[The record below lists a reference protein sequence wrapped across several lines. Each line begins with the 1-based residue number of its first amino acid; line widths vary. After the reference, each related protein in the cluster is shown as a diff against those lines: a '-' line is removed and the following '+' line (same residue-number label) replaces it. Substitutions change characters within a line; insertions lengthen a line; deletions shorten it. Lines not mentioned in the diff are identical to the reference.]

1 MTRAA
6 AVLAALAALAL
17 TRALPDSGVGL
28 YLRLLTATAVVLL
41 PGALV
46 TEALGRRSVSSTLVW
61 SLTALSAAL
70 GLTFLLHLSID
81 WTLAFFA
88 AIGAASLTFS
98 LLRPRARPP
107 RIAGTWIVLGAGLL
121 FGLALWHVAG
131 NVDGDGLFH
140 LARVRKLL
148 AFDELS
154 LDSVNEFADGGL
166 HPGYAFPLWQGFLAC
181 IARLAGVDPELVVL
195 HEPSVLVPVAF
206 LVTFEAGAVLFR
218 SSWLGGA
225 VLTANVGL
233 IGLAPGHG
241 GAFVP
246 LALPATASRQLLV
259 PAVLTLVLGY
269 VRDPA
274 RAALAGI
281 AAGGLVLTVVHPTY
295 SLFLALVLAG
305 FLLVRAYW
313 SRADARRLA
322 LALGAFLVPT
332 GAVVLALLPVVR
344 DTASHSPGATELER
358 ALSRYAGQ
366 LDVLGDGVY
375 RLAPELFARAGP
387 VAVAALLLVPL
398 AAFAPRRRW
407 SAFVLGGSLAV
418 LLTMLVAPA
427 FELVSDAVSISQSRR
442 AAGFLPFA
450 FAFAGGAAVLAGVL
464 GLLVLP
470 LALVAG
476 IVLQVAYP
484 GDFTV
489 HLDGGTG
496 GPGWAAW
503 IALVGAL
510 AAVTL
515 TMAFSSR
522 ARGPRGGALALGAAL
537 LFVAPLLVDAIGQWS
552 PSDARRPNP
561 LTPGLVEALRELPP
575 GSVVFSDLETSYRIG
590 AVAPLYVAA
599 GPPAHVADTKQNRPY
614 RRREDVQRF
623 FETGDVA
630 IPREYGAGWVV
641 VDRDRFRIRPDL
653 PLVYENGR
661 YVLYRVP

>member
-1 MTRAA
+1 M
-6 AVLAALAALAL
+6 
-17 TRALPDSGVGL
+17 
-28 YLRLLTATAVVLL
+28 
-41 PGALV
+41 
-46 TEALGRRSVSSTLVW
+46 
-61 SLTALSAAL
+61 
-70 GLTFLLHLSID
+70 
-81 WTLAFFA
+81 
-88 AIGAASLTFS
+88 
-98 LLRPRARPP
+98 
-107 RIAGTWIVLGAGLL
+107 LGAGLL

-259 PAVLTLVLGY
+259 PAVLTLVFGY

-522 ARGPRGGALALGAAL
+522 ARGPRGRRARARRGAAL
-537 LFVAPLLVDAIGQWS
+537 RRAAPRRRDRPVEPVGRPPPEPAYAGPRRGAPGAPARLGRLLRSRDELPDRRRGAALRRGR
-552 PSDARRPNP
+552 PTRARRRYQAEPSVPAPRGRPALLRDRRRRDPAGVWRRLGRRRPRP
-561 LTPGLVEALRELPP
+561 LSHQARPPARLRERPLRPVSSALAEDGRRLRFAVSHFCSSAAIVPSSSNSRSAAFTGRRSALPF
-575 GSVVFSDLETSYRIG
+575 VN
-590 AVAPLYVAA
+590 AM
-599 GPPAHVADTKQNRPY
+599 PY
-614 RRREDVQRF
+614 RSPV
-623 FETGDVA
+623 
-630 IPREYGAGWVV
+630 
-641 VDRDRFRIRPDL
+641 RITPAKA
-653 PLVYENGR
+653 P
-661 YVLYRVP
+661 